1 MNALKLLPRRIFAF
15 VARDFRLFV
24 SYRMQ
29 FFMRIV
35 SVLAVVTTLFSISK
49 IFSGFTDPQYSQWR
63 DPLASWL
70 TGLAVLNY
78 FMTGFSSL
86 ANSIRQE
93 QMQGTLESVL
103 LTPINLP
110 TVIVA
115 SSAWDFL
122 ETTFFS
128 FLYLFFGR
136 VFFGVHYRG
145 SFFLAVVFLLLTTVV
160 LACLGILSAS
170 FAMVFKRGDPFGIF
184 LGAGSALFSGV
195 FFPTQLLREYA
206 GPKLGNISLLLPATY
221 GLDGIR
227 QVLIE
232 GHGLGEVTQPLF
244 TLLCFLVVLLP
255 FSLWVFDRAVH
266 RFANVVEPTPGI
278 VFRKHPVEIDTD
290 AGTLAGQAFIH
301 REHRLSGFFRFIRFR
316 QFSRAD
322 GKHRLDRLAALEPVV
337 LAKPVEIP
345 DPRIIRALRVTA
357 GYAQGVGQAIV
368 ADLAFGSLQCQH
380 DGLAV
385 LVAQCLRNIWCLLE
399 LLRVERDVKLMAVL
413 RLGQRALE

>member
-29 FFMRIV
+29 FFLRII
-35 SVLAVVTTLFSISK
+35 SVLAVVTTLFFISK
-49 IFSGFTDPQYSQWR
+49 IFAGFTDPQFSQWR
-63 DPLASWL
+63 DPLATWL

-136 VFFGVHYRG
+136 VFFGVQFRG
-145 SFFLAVVFLLLTTVV
+145 SVFLAVLFLLLTTVV

-170 FAMVFKRGDPFGIF
+170 FAMVFKRGDPFAIF

-195 FFPTQLLREYA
+195 FFPTQLLQTYA
-206 GPKLGNISLLLPATY
+206 GPALGSISLILPTTH

-232 GHGLGEVTQPLF
+232 GHGLAQVIQPLSI
-244 TLLCFLVVLLP
+244 LLGFLVVLLP
-255 FSLWVFDRAVH
+255 FSLWVFGRAV
-266 RFANVVEPTPGI
+266 RRA
-278 VFRKHPVEIDTD
+278 K
-290 AGTLAGQAFIH
+290 
-301 REHRLSGFFRFIRFR
+301 RE
-316 QFSRAD
+316 
-322 GKHRLDRLAALEPVV
+322 
-337 LAKPVEIP
+337 
-345 DPRIIRALRVTA
+345 
-357 GYAQGVGQAIV
+357 
-368 ADLAFGSLQCQH
+368 GSLIQY
-380 DGLAV
+380 
-385 LVAQCLRNIWCLLE
+385 
-399 LLRVERDVKLMAVL
+399 
-413 RLGQRALE
+413 

>member
-1 MNALKLLPRRIFAF
+1 MNSLRLLPRRIFAF

-29 FFMRIV
+29 FFLRIV
-35 SVLAVVTTLFSISK
+35 SVLAVVTTLFFISK
-49 IFSGFTDPQYSQWR
+49 IFAGFTDPQFSQWS
-63 DPLASWL
+63 DPLATWH

-78 FMTGFSSL
+78 FMTGFSTL

-136 VFFGVHYRG
+136 VFFGVQFRG
-145 SFFLAVVFLLLTTVV
+145 SFLLALTFLLLTTVV

-195 FFPTQLLREYA
+195 FFPTQLLKEHA
-206 GPKLGNISLLLPATY
+206 GRGFSVVSRILPPTY

-227 QVLIE
+227 RVLIE
-232 GHGLGEVTQPLF
+232 GQGLAQVREPLL
-244 TLLCFLVVLLP
+244 TLLVFLVVLLP
-255 FSLWVFDRAVH
+255 FSLWVFGRAV
-266 RFANVVEPTPGI
+266 RRA
-278 VFRKHPVEIDTD
+278 K
-290 AGTLAGQAFIH
+290 
-301 REHRLSGFFRFIRFR
+301 RE
-316 QFSRAD
+316 
-322 GKHRLDRLAALEPVV
+322 
-337 LAKPVEIP
+337 
-345 DPRIIRALRVTA
+345 
-357 GYAQGVGQAIV
+357 
-368 ADLAFGSLQCQH
+368 GSLIQY
-380 DGLAV
+380 
-385 LVAQCLRNIWCLLE
+385 
-399 LLRVERDVKLMAVL
+399 
-413 RLGQRALE
+413 